1 MRCMEVDH
9 FDYREKTHLFQ
20 RYENLFLATRHCNG
34 AKCQKPSAKER
45 AAGLRLLNPCV
56 EWDYGPH
63 IVEDPDT
70 RELVG
75 LTPLGK
81 YHIRTCDLNADHLV
95 LERRERAE
103 IWRLIRRNNG
113 ITVRSN
119 SGLQDALEA
128 IQALRQ
134 QVQHMIPELPL
145 LDKSNAPAERA
156 GA

>member
-1 MRCMEVDH
+1 
-9 FDYREKTHLFQ
+9 
-20 RYENLFLATRHCNG
+20 
-34 AKCQKPSAKER
+34 
-45 AAGLRLLNPCV
+45 
-56 EWDYGPH
+56 
-63 IVEDPDT
+63 
-70 RELVG
+70 
-75 LTPLGK
+75 
-81 YHIRTCDLNADHLV
+81 LNADHLV